1 MNKAWWMIL
10 LFAAMV
16 LAQWWVP
23 VGMISGS
30 NKILDEGT
38 PMKFRCAPVDP
49 NDPFRGKY
57 IVLEFDI
64 ARYEMDT
71 SHGFESGQQVYI
83 SFIKDSLGFDV
94 IKDVS
99 ADPLELKGSYLTTT
113 IDYIN
118 RSNTF
123 EVIDQIDSADVS
135 GGNLNKVEMDAISFD
150 LPFRRFYLEES
161 KAPEAEDLYRT
172 GISDTTGNTYGLVY
186 LLNGEARIKDVIIR
200 DTSVLERLRKLEK

>member
-1 MNKAWWMIL
+1 MNKAWWMIA
-10 LFAAMV
+10 LFSAMV

-23 VGMISGS
+23 VDMITGS
-30 NKILDEGT
+30 NRILEEGS

-71 SHGFESGQQVYI
+71 LHGFERGQKVYI

-94 IKDVS
+94 IKEVS
-99 ADPLELKGSYLTTT
+99 TDPLKSKGPYLITT

-118 RSNTF
+118 RNNTF
-123 EVIDQIDSADVS
+123 VVVDQIDSTDAEEE
-135 GGNLNKVEMDAISFD
+135 NLNKVEMDEISFD
-150 LPFRRFYLEES
+150 LSFRRFYLEET
-161 KAPEAEDLYRT
+161 KAPIAEDLYRT
-172 GISDTTGNTYGLVY
+172 GISDTTGRTYGLVY

-200 DTSVLERLRKLEK
+200 DTSILERLRR

>member
-71 SHGFESGQQVYI
+71 SHGFERGQEVYI
-83 SFIKDSLGFDV
+83 TFQKDSSGFDR
-94 IKDVS
+94 IKEIN
-99 ADPLELKGSYLTTT
+99 ADPERSKGPYLKAT

-118 RSNTF
+118 RNNSF
-123 EVIDQIDSADVS
+123 ELIDQVDSTDDE
-135 GGNLNKVEMDAISFD
+135 GKNLNRVEMDVISFD

-161 KAPEAEDLYRT
+161 KAPMAEDIYRT
-172 GISDTTGNTYGLVY
+172 GISDTTGRTYGLVY
-186 LLNGEARIKDVIIR
+186 VLNGEARIKDVIIR
-200 DTSVLERLRKLEK
+200 DTSILERLRKLEK

>member
-1 MNKAWWMIL
+1 MNKAWWMIA
-10 LFAAMV
+10 LFSAMV

-23 VGMISGS
+23 VDMITGS
-30 NKILDEGT
+30 NRILEEGS

-64 ARYEMDT
+64 SRFEIDT
-71 SHGFESGQQVYI
+71 SHGFERGQEVYI
-83 SFIKDSLGFDV
+83 SFQKDSLGFDK
-94 IKDVS
+94 IKEIT
-99 ADPLELKGSYLTTT
+99 ADPEKLKGPYLKTT

-118 RSNTF
+118 RNNTF
-123 EVIDQIDSADVS
+123 ELIDQIDSTDVA
-135 GGNLNKVEMDAISFD
+135 GENLKKEEMDLISFE

-161 KAPEAEDLYRT
+161 KAPIAEDIYRT

-200 DTSVLERLRKLEK
+200 DTSILERLRKLDK

>member
-64 ARYEMDT
+64 ARFEMDT
-71 SHGFESGQQVYI
+71 SHGFERGQEVYI
-83 SFIKDSLGFDV
+83 TFQKDSLGFDR
-94 IKDVS
+94 IKEIN
-99 ADPLELKGSYLTTT
+99 ADPVKLKGPYLKTT

-118 RSNTF
+118 RNNSF
-123 EVIDQIDSADVS
+123 ELIDQIDTTDVA
-135 GGNLNKVEMDAISFD
+135 GKNLNKVEMDVISFD
-150 LPFRRFYLEES
+150 LPFRRFYLEET
-161 KAPEAEDLYRT
+161 KAPQAEDLYRK
-172 GISDTTGNTYGLVY
+172 GVNDTTGNTYGLVY
-186 LLNGEARIKDVIIR
+186 LLKGEARIKDVMIR
-200 DTSVLERLRKLEK
+200 DTSVLERLLKLEK